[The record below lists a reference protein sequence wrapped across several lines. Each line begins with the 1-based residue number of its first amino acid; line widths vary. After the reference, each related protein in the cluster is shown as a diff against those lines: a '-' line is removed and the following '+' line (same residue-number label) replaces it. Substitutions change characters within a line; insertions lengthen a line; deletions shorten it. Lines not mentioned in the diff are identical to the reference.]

1 MAAIIGSGLR
11 GLRGL
16 RQTVGRQVA
25 LGTWLHRQMLS
36 TSPIFGQATGSPK
49 IYEMRTYYVKPKA
62 FAEFMQLTNDYIHL
76 KADSNSKL
84 NGYWTSDIGGL
95 NEVTHIWEYD
105 SYTQKMEAQK
115 SLLQDETWVN
125 NYRKK
130 ILKMLVKQDN
140 LVMNPCPWFDVKP
153 PLSIGGVYELRM
165 YDLILGKKEQWEHR
179 FIQGFFERCKLS
191 EPVGVWFTEFGPIN
205 RVVML
210 WPYRSLDD
218 RSKIRKEA
226 QGLEEWIEA
235 IRDCSSFL
243 AKGHNKVLVPAEFS
257 PWK

>member
-25 LGTWLHRQMLS
+25 LGTWLHGQMLS

-62 FAEFMQLTNDYIHL
+62 F
-76 KADSNSKL
+76 
-84 NGYWTSDIGGL
+84 
-95 NEVTHIWEYD
+95 D

-153 PLSIGGVYELRM
+153 PLSIGGVYELCM

-205 RVVML
+205 R
-210 WPYRSLDD
+210 
-218 RSKIRKEA
+218 
-226 QGLEEWIEA
+226 
-235 IRDCSSFL
+235 
-243 AKGHNKVLVPAEFS
+243 
-257 PWK
+257 